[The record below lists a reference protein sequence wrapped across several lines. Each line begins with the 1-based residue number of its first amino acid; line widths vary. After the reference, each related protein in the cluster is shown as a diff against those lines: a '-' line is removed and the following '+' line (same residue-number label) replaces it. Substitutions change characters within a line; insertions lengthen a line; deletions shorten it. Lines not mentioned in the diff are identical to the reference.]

1 VLRIAAQGNSRGP
14 ALGHL
19 PVGMLT
25 GGLINRA
32 IDRWE
37 EQYSAST
44 VKNTVAALVLVLDEA
59 ERDELL
65 RRNSAKD
72 RARR

>member
-1 VLRIAAQGNSRGP
+1 
-14 ALGHL
+14 
-19 PVGMLT
+19 MLT